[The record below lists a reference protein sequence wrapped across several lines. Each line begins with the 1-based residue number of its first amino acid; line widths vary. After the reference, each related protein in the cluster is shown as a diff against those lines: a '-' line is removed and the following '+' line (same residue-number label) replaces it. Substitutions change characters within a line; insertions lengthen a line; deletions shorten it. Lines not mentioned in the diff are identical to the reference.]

1 MEIED
6 IFKDVC
12 QVIEDSI
19 GTPADSIKLEDTLF
33 DELGVDSIDLVDI
46 LFELETL
53 YEMELKISDIEQS
66 IGRILRSKPEDRII
80 TPLVIDIVDDF
91 SIFTTRFNKRLTG
104 DDFAMIGRQNPT
116 ATIPTAQSLG
126 AVEFAPRLDNEI
138 NNERI
143 NPDILSAFKSNP
155 YAQSLNSSI

>member
-33 DELGVDSIDLVDI
+33 DELGIDSIDLVDI

-53 YEMELKISDIEQS
+53 YEMELKISDIEQRAKMELGDKPYE
-66 IGRILRSKPEDRII
+66 IEGVLTKDGIEAVAQYMTEIDESKLKEGLTVHELVKLFSVHSLCKII
-80 TPLVIDIVDDF
+80 
-91 SIFTTRFNKRLTG
+91 K
-104 DDFAMIGRQNPT
+104 
-116 ATIPTAQSLG
+116 
-126 AVEFAPRLDNEI
+126 
-138 NNERI
+138 
-143 NPDILSAFKSNP
+143 FKMEEE
-155 YAQSLNSSI
+155 Q